1 MFEKLVKMQILQT
14 CGFFVS
20 SYAAGNLGMF
30 WLGMTLTGSRP
41 IDPFAFAP
49 SIVFL
54 TISVL
59 VWVKALH
66 VLMTRSL
73 CAPESTLMMTL
84 PVSEEALVGSKVF
97 TATVGSFLVYVFLGG
112 LLVYWTMMDI
122 TMDVQLTS
130 IAMQF
135 IDLGYPA
142 WIAGVSVG
150 LVPLLVLIEQITF
163 AGLLLLVTLL
173 LRNHHKL
180 RKYTGPMFLVIVLL
194 QMGFNIWLFINYE
207 AFIGRVHPLALGLS
221 LFAGFMGIAVLLYKL
236 CVRQLKYNYMA

>member
-14 CGFFVS
+14 CGFFVA
-20 SYAAGNLGMF
+20 SYAAGSLGMI

-112 LLVYWTMMDI
+112 LLVYWTMMDV

-142 WIAGVSVG
+142 WIAGISVG
-150 LVPLLVLIEQITF
+150 LVPLLVLVEQIAF

-173 LRNHHKL
+173 LGNHHKL
-180 RKYTGPMFLVIVLL
+180 QKYTGAIFLVIILL
-194 QMGFNIWLFINYE
+194 QIGFNVWLFINYE
-207 AFIGRVHPLALGLS
+207 AFIGRVHPLALELS
-221 LFAGFMGIAVLLYKL
+221 LLAGLVGAAVLLYRA
-236 CVRQLKYNYMA
+236 CVRQLKYNYVT